1 MQFDLRGKMVYY
13 MPRFFEIRFVR
24 TSSLRVVDL
33 MFIRTTPCRVFMSA
47 TDW

>member
-24 TSSLRVVDL
+24 TSSL
-33 MFIRTTPCRVFMSA
+33 SA
-47 TDW
+47 SGPDVY